1 MKIYTKTGDKGD
13 TSLYGGSRI
22 SKNSPR
28 ISAIGEIDEL
38 NATFGVLIQK
48 IASPKLNRVKDMLFN
63 IQNELFVIGADMA
76 TPYSTN
82 KGLKILR
89 IKISQVATLE
99 NLIDKFENDL
109 DPIRN
114 FILPGGSELGALLH
128 HARSVCRRA
137 ERSVVYVSEAERINP
152 NVVIY
157 LNRLSDL
164 LFVTARYVN
173 KKLGEEETPWISK

>member
-1 MKIYTKTGDKGD
+1 MMIYTKTGDKGE
-13 TSLYGGSRI
+13 TSLYGGTRT
-22 SKNSPR
+22 SKKSPR

-38 NATFGVLIQK
+38 NALIGIIKQK
-48 IASPKLNRVKDMLFN
+48 IDSLNLSEVKAMLLN
-63 IQNELFVIGADMA
+63 IQNELFVVGADLA

-82 KGLKILR
+82 QSLKILR
-89 IKISQVATLE
+89 IKMSQISTLE
-99 NLIDKFENDL
+99 EHIDKFENEL

-114 FILPGGSELGALLH
+114 FILPGGSELGSILH
-128 HARSVCRRA
+128 QARAVCRRA
-137 ERSVVYVSEAERINP
+137 ERSVVYVGEVERINP
-152 NVVIY
+152 NVAVY